1 MKLYLDTVRGARM
14 LFSARRICARCGTIR
29 LVMVVVL
36 GSHGSDNSLCHV
48 KAGQS
53 RTAGSTIPR
62 HVIRL
67 PARVPAQRHCRIQTC
82 KRFNLNSN
90 GYEGLFPVGVI
101 LLANNVHHGVPHI
114 YSRRGCERSELAKA
128 WRTTNVGPPKEN
140 RHVQSHS
147 VPHPN
152 ITPHHPGN
160 IAQPTLHRCPSPP
173 SSQVN
178 NQHRKSQVLLLQKPT
193 PHAAPACQSYTQTI
207 HLGDRKPPAKGI
219 TLYLVVIGLL
229 TLLLTLLKPETRTP
243 HIHSLADKP
252 SLIYIFQ
259 RTGTYAFALFP
270 VVILFSTRNNLLLLL
285 GQKLPIILNN
295 SFSHSTYL
303 ILHRW
308 IGLLVA
314 LLAVIHSVLA
324 LPLYIDSDEPVI
336 IHFPFWIW
344 GSIAAVALSALVL
357 LGSAYFRRR
366 FYEPFLLGHILLS
379 IVVLVGCWYHVQ
391 DLRLSGIAPCAGW
404 LLAAVGICGLDR
416 LVRTVCVMM
425 NGVHKARVTEFGN
438 NGEYV
443 RVDIPLDSNGTAWG
457 RRGLLARPGVHVY
470 AQFPSLDG
478 WKRPWQ
484 NHPFSVVPSSLL
496 EGTGGESG
504 SSSPTDERFVSIN
517 GPDGDAE
524 KGLEVRVAELHV
536 KTSTTDTGSGL
547 TLLVKRSKG
556 VTRHFKACGNLL
568 TLLDGPYPN
577 NSTTAVLS
585 CERLLLIGGG
595 IDITA
600 VLPWIAHHS
609 NVKLAW
615 SMKESAR
622 CIVEQVE
629 PALGRVAEKD
639 VRIGRRLDLEK
650 LLADEMELGWSRVGV
665 VVSGPV
671 GLCDYVRVAVA
682 SAGRKTQGETVFEL
696 EVDAYSW

>member
-1 MKLYLDTVRGARM
+1 MASLTSIPVVAANERNWQRPGETPMSGDRSKTAI
-14 LFSARRICARCGTIR
+14 FTQI
-29 LVMVVVL
+29 LVLTSILLPLILAILPTLLSVIAHLLQVPE
-36 GSHGSDNSLCHV
+36 
-48 KAGQS
+48 
-53 RTAGSTIPR
+53 STISAASRKFSSFRNQLLTPL
-62 HVIRL
+62 L
-67 PARVPAQRHCRIQTC
+67 PA
-82 KRFNLNSN
+82 N
-90 GYEGLFPVGVI
+90 I
-101 LLANNVHHGVPHI
+101 L
-114 YSRRGCERSELAKA
+114 SRRFTSGIG
-128 WRTTNVGPPKEN
+128 T
-140 RHVQSHS
+140 
-147 VPHPN
+147 
-152 ITPHHPGN
+152 
-160 IAQPTLHRCPSPP
+160 
-173 SSQVN
+173 
-178 NQHRKSQVLLLQKPT
+178 
-193 PHAAPACQSYTQTI
+193 
-207 HLGDRKPPAKGI
+207 PPAKGI

-229 TLLLTLLKPETRTP
+229 TLLLTLLNPESRTP

-259 RTGTYAFALFP
+259 PTGTYAFALFP
-270 VVILFSTRNNLLLLL
+270 VVILFSTKNNLLLLL
-285 GQKLPIILNN
+285 GQKLPILNN
-295 SFSHSTYL
+295 SFSHST
-303 ILHRW
+303 
-308 IGLLVA
+308 
-314 LLAVIHSVLA
+314 
-324 LPLYIDSDEPVI
+324 DEPVI

-344 GSIAAVALSALVL
+344 GSIAAVALSVLVL

-366 FYEPFLLGHILLS
+366 FHEPFLLGHILLS
-379 IVVLVGCWYHVQ
+379 ITVLVGCWYHVQ

-404 LLAAVGICGLDR
+404 ILAAVGIWGLDS
-416 LVRTVCVMM
+416 LVRTVRVVM

-443 RVDIPLDSNGTAWG
+443 RVDIPLDSNGAAWG

-496 EGTGGESG
+496 GRISGESG
-504 SSSPTDERFVSIN
+504 SSSPTDERLVSIN

-547 TLLVKRSKG
+547 TLLVKRSRG
-556 VTRHFKACGNLL
+556 VTSHLKACVNLL

-577 NSTTAVLS
+577 NSATAVLS

-595 IDITA
+595 IGITA

-622 CIVEQVE
+622 CLVEQVE
-629 PALGRVAEKD
+629 PALEKVVRKD
-639 VRIGRRLDLEK
+639 VRIARRLDLEK

-671 GLCDYVRVAVA
+671 GLCDDVRVAVA
-682 SAGRKTQGETVFEL
+682 SASRKTQGETVFEL